1 MKEKPFVF
9 VLALGFVLVLSS
21 LGLAQDDPGIPD
33 TVRVE
38 CVLNVPASAQFTMK
52 IYLYNDEGLQGFS
65 VPLTFYNPSNLDIY
79 VDSIILA
86 ARVTSRNPSL
96 TAARWHNE
104 STGDTAKT
112 LLSGA
117 VWFSDSLLVGSGLL
131 ATVYFHTGPT
141 WNTTLF
147 TKVDSTAFYPPPTG
161 TRLELVTTQA
171 VSFAPEFVAGC
182 LGPPPTPHKPVLTA
196 PASVTVYAGQTVNFM
211 VIATDVDLTDVL
223 TITKYGVGNF
233 TTTPHVSPD
242 TGFFT
247 WATTDLDTLNSPYVD
262 TFIVDDGTGLKD
274 TSLVTIIVK
283 PFYHNPTLILPA
295 ASFTIFAGDTL
306 KFQVKATDPDP
317 TNILT
322 ITKYGKGSFTH
333 IPSVS
338 PTTGYFSWATVK
350 ADTGTYTDTFI
361 VDDGTGLVDTGMIVF
376 YVVSVPP
383 PSLFGDL
390 NRDGKI
396 DLVDVVYLV
405 NYLFYTGPP
414 PNPLASGDLNGDCY
428 ITLVDAV
435 YLSNYIIRG
444 GPAPKPWCLPGD
456 VKHDGYVN
464 LPDVVYFI
472 NYLLLSGPPPI
483 SLNSTDVNGDCKI
496 DIVDLVYLTTFLFRG
511 GPLPVPGCAESD
523 PKLFAALATHSAE
536 LVVNSSKIGEEPN
549 IVEIP
554 ISTNV
559 NLPLAAIQLEVG
571 FDPATAEVLPPVLSS
586 RTKDLT
592 LYYSTKLDYQLI
604 GIADLNLAHFI
615 EPGSGAILTLRF
627 KAKDS
632 SFDVSQI
639 KIRQTLLID
648 QSANEIPVKIYR
660 EGKGEV
666 LVK

>member
-1 MKEKPFVF
+1 
-9 VLALGFVLVLSS
+9 
-21 LGLAQDDPGIPD
+21 
-33 TVRVE
+33 
-38 CVLNVPASAQFTMK
+38 
-52 IYLYNDEGLQGFS
+52 
-65 VPLTFYNPSNLDIY
+65 
-79 VDSIILA
+79 
-86 ARVTSRNPSL
+86 
-96 TAARWHNE
+96 
-104 STGDTAKT
+104 
-112 LLSGA
+112 
-117 VWFSDSLLVGSGLL
+117 
-131 ATVYFHTGPT
+131 
-141 WNTTLF
+141 
-147 TKVDSTAFYPPPTG
+147 
-161 TRLELVTTQA
+161 
-171 VSFAPEFVAGC
+171 
-182 LGPPPTPHKPVLTA
+182 
-196 PASVTVYAGQTVNFM
+196 
-211 VIATDVDLTDVL
+211 
-223 TITKYGVGNF
+223 
-233 TTTPHVSPD
+233 
-242 TGFFT
+242 
-247 WATTDLDTLNSPYVD
+247 
-262 TFIVDDGTGLKD
+262 
-274 TSLVTIIVK
+274 
-283 PFYHNPTLILPA
+283 
-295 ASFTIFAGDTL
+295 
-306 KFQVKATDPDP
+306 
-317 TNILT
+317 
-322 ITKYGKGSFTH
+322 
-333 IPSVS
+333 
-338 PTTGYFSWATVK
+338 
-350 ADTGTYTDTFI
+350 
-361 VDDGTGLVDTGMIVF
+361 
-376 YVVSVPP
+376 
-383 PSLFGDL
+383 
-390 NRDGKI
+390 
-396 DLVDVVYLV
+396 
-405 NYLFYTGPP
+405 
-414 PNPLASGDLNGDCY
+414 
-428 ITLVDAV
+428 
-435 YLSNYIIRG
+435 
-444 GPAPKPWCLPGD
+444 LPGD

-639 KIRQTLLID
+639 KIRQALLID